1 MKRAKGLI
9 ERVADPEN
17 LRLAF
22 WKAQKGKR
30 AQREVI
36 EFRQNLGDELAS
48 LRGEFLTGTYHP
60 GPYRRF
66 RIHDPKEREIC
77 AAPFRDRVAQHALMN
92 VCHPVFESY
101 QIHDSYACRV
111 GRGTHRAVERAQHF
125 ARRHDWFLKLDI
137 RKYFD
142 SIDQSVLKELL
153 LRRIGDREVL
163 RCFWR
168 IIDSYETEPGKGVP
182 IGNLTSQYFANHYLA
197 VMDHYVKEMLRCRGY
212 VRYMDDFVLWDE
224 DKAALKAMGREIID
238 FLQRSLALEVK
249 PVVLGNCARGM
260 TFLGYRVFPEG
271 IRLASRSRLR
281 FRRKLAG
288 IMKALEEGCLSER
301 EVVVRAEPLIA
312 FVTQAQ
318 SKAMRRR
325 CLVY

>member
-1 MKRAKGLI
+1 MKRAKQLI

-30 AQREVI
+30 AQREVL
-36 EFRQNLGDELAS
+36 EFRGNLEVEIPA
-48 LRGEFLTGTYHP
+48 LRRAFLTGTYHP
-60 GPYRRF
+60 APYRRF

-77 AAPFRDRVAQHALMN
+77 AAPLRDRVAQHALMN
-92 VCHPVFESY
+92 VCDPVFESY
-101 QIHDSYACRV
+101 QIHDSYACRL
-111 GRGTHRAVERAQHF
+111 GRGTHRAVERAQQF

-168 IIDSYETEPGKGVP
+168 IIDSYETDPGKGVP

-197 VMDHYVKEMLRCRGY
+197 VMDHYVKETLCCRAY
-212 VRYMDDFVLWDE
+212 VRYMDDFVLWGDE
-224 DKAALKAMGREIID
+224 KAGLKAMGREVIA
-238 FLQRSLALEVK
+238 FLQGRLVLEVK
-249 PVVLGNCARGM
+249 PMVLGNCARGM

-281 FRRKLAG
+281 FRRKLAAVT
-288 IMKALEEGCLSER
+288 KALKDGGLSER
-301 EVVVRAEPLIA
+301 EAAVRAEPLVA
-312 FVTQAQ
+312 FVAQAQ
-318 SKAMRRR
+318 SSAMRRR